1 MSLFSIHLRYLQETA
16 WIWKKYN
23 TDESNTLIFLHD
35 LSSFFLHDQ
44 LDICWGKLAS
54 RGISEELQEQQEIL
68 RCYKTEAAI
77 EPQINT
83 NVESFLLVFL
93 FVFIKFFL
101 TRDHQQITFVKT
113 SRFFL
118 LSKTSHPL
126 FLMDNIKLD
135 GMPSKIKWKIH
146 ACFTI

>member
-1 MSLFSIHLRYLQETA
+1 M
-16 WIWKKYN
+16 
-23 TDESNTLIFLHD
+23 DESNTFIFLHD

-54 RGISEELQEQQEIL
+54 RGISKELQEQQEIL

-93 FVFIKFFL
+93 FVFIKCFL
-101 TRDHQQITFVKT
+101 TRDQQQITFVKT
-113 SRFFL
+113 SRFFV
-118 LSKTSHPL
+118 LSKTSHPQ
-126 FLMDNIKLD
+126 FLLDNIKLD
-135 GMPSKIKWKIH
+135 GMPSKIK
-146 ACFTI
+146 